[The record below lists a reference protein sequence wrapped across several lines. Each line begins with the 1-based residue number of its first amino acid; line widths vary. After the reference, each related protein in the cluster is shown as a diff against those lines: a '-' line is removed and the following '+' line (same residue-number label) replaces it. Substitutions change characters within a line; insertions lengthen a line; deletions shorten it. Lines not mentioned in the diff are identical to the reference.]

1 MGFQPKT
8 GAVLCFKPTQRMRL
22 GHVAV
27 VSQVLTD
34 RIVQITHANWSP
46 IEGSRG
52 KVEKDVTLVD
62 VSPEGNWSQVKVW
75 YDPSRDLGGS
85 TYPTYGFIYQDAQA
99 KVLAS
104 SSISNAENTAIA
116 MAQSAATQMASAVRP
131 GSGPLQ
137 MLTQAADS
145 TDRIAAFSD
154 NLVDRRDDMIKNRVY
169 AKLDAD
175 IVEQNR
181 IEVRSER
188 VRRYSLFLNETLV
201 DFAKPVTAS
210 ALPCVR
216 STASFCGELWK
227 WTKPTLAGR
236 LTGWDTATRGTRLS
250 LSEPFS
256 AKAQLLRDDFQN
268 GIQELLAPDLSL
280 MRLPTLCWLLRGVDA
295 FCLASQSS
303 SSPTF

>member
-1 MGFQPKT
+1 MLKRTRTLLGSLAVAVVMSLVPTAGGALADTYWQCVPFARLISGIQIFGDARTWWRQAVGKYDVGFQPKT

-145 TDRIAAFSD
+145 TDRIAA
-154 NLVDRRDDMIKNRVY
+154 LI
-169 AKLDAD
+169 AK
-175 IVEQNR
+175 
-181 IEVRSER
+181 
-188 VRRYSLFLNETLV
+188 
-201 DFAKPVTAS
+201 
-210 ALPCVR
+210 
-216 STASFCGELWK
+216 
-227 WTKPTLAGR
+227 
-236 LTGWDTATRGTRLS
+236 ATRG
-250 LSEPFS
+250 
-256 AKAQLLRDDFQN
+256 
-268 GIQELLAPDLSL
+268 
-280 MRLPTLCWLLRGVDA
+280 DA
-295 FCLASQSS
+295 GN
-303 SSPTF
+303 